1 MKGYDLIKGM
11 GHLEEEIIEEALTA
25 DAAAEPQTVR
35 QPKRFLQLSRM
46 RWVAAAACIAVAVF
60 AGWGLTNGGRMG
72 TADAPVYMSDSAKNA
87 MDEEVAYGAVEEA
100 APEAAETEET
110 DIADESTAVET
121 AGIEATAEM
130 DVPAEPA
137 ESAPMAAEPEEELDA
152 VTEMIESFPGD
163 YREACYAVPKNGE
176 VGDSMPLQDAM
187 AVYDNAVTYRVYAD
201 IFRDE
206 ELLDPAGKE
215 TAQLLDMLF
224 RNYAIT
230 TALEKVTGPDGK
242 KAVYPTLHATFEQL
256 RRFAGDEE
264 HGWMLYLYDE
274 RVETPDE

>member
-11 GHLEEEIIEEALTA
+11 GHLEEELIEEALTA
-25 DAAAEPQTVR
+25 DAAAEPQPVR

-87 MDEEVAYGAVEEA
+87 MDEEMTYGVTEEA
-100 APEAAETEET
+100 AE
-110 DIADESTAVET
+110 ET
-121 AGIEATAEM
+121 AGETAEM
-130 DVPAEPA
+130 EISAEPAEAPA

-176 VGDSMPLQDAM
+176 VGYSMPLQDAM

-264 HGWMLYLYDE
+264 HGWMLYLYGE